1 MSCLQLRTN
10 IGLEITRLLDRIFT
24 TMTPQQ
30 FLLNRL
36 TDFTSHNA
44 TRNEEARRITALVN
58 SSPRAAYRDN
68 FVPGHLTGSAWIVDP
83 TTSKVL
89 LLHHAKLNRWLQPG
103 GHADGEYD
111 LAAVALRE
119 AQEESGLTSLTL
131 KDGAI
136 FDLDIHTIPERGHEP
151 AHLHFDVRFVVIA
164 DSSEPPIVS
173 HESHDV
179 AWFDFTEISQITSDE
194 SVLRMARKWLDQHL

>member
-1 MSCLQLRTN
+1 MSCLQPKRN
-10 IGLEITRLLDRIFT
+10 IGLEIARLLDRIFT

-44 TRNEEARRITALVN
+44 TRNEEARRITELVH

-119 AQEESGLTSLTL
+119 AHEESGLTSLAL

-136 FDLDIHTIPERGHEP
+136 FDLDIHAI
-151 AHLHFDVRFVVIA
+151 VIA